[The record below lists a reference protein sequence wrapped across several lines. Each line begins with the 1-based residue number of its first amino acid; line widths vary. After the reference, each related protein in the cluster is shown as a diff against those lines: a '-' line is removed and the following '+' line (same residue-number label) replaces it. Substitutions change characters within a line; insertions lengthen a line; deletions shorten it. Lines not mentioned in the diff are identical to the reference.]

1 MINSNVCI
9 GMALARG
16 NVHDKRNRSRKY
28 KRLYLPPS
36 CSKPGKL
43 KALQLDPANVAPE
56 EAETVFRHMRP
67 DSVLTKQ
74 GSGPFSYTYQAR
86 MAKQ

>member
-1 MINSNVCI
+1 MQTYASEWHLQGERFTIKGTVPENTSAYICLPAV
-9 GMALARG
+9 A
-16 NVHDKRNRSRKY
+16 NREE
-28 KRLYLPPS
+28 
-36 CSKPGKL
+36 L